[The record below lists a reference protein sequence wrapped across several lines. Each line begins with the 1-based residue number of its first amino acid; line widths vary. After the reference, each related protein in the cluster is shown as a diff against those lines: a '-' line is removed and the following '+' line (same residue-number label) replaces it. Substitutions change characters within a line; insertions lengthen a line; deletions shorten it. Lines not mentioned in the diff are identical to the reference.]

1 METKNKLVDAIVKGI
16 QEKKGQDI
24 VIADLRE
31 VDGSIANYFVICQGS
46 SPSQVEAIADSVSET
61 ARIDAGEKPINVV
74 GLPQA
79 YWVGMDYGDVLVH
92 IFIPEARNFYNLED
106 LWQDAAVT
114 EVPTS
119 TDYRAAESHT
129 A

>member
-61 ARIDAGEKPINVV
+61 ARIDASEKPINVV

-106 LWQDAAVT
+106 LGRT
-114 EVPTS
+114 PPSLRCPTS